1 MVRMP
6 VAAGK
11 AKATRSRTVAL
22 FNKKAAKAP
31 VAPKGKAPAPKAGRG
46 AVQQRGVAPVPGVS
60 VKQYLGLGTSV
71 NPFGFSKANE
81 LFVGRMAM
89 LGFSAG
95 CLGEILTGKGILAQ
109 FDIET
114 GLPLNETEPLLL
126 GLIAFNIIVAL
137 TPGFGKFVPA
147 DENLEDDLRPEA
159 LSKPNEVTLLQPRRF
174 FGLSE
179 KGLFAFSKAN
189 ELFVGRMA
197 MLGFSAALIGE
208 LQTGVGPL
216 EQLGFETGIPL
227 YEVDDLLLFS
237 IIFTAVAALL
247 PGTGK
252 FVDENGNELV

>member
-6 VAAGK
+6 VSAGK
-11 AKATRSRTVAL
+11 ARATRARTVAV
-22 FNKKAAKAP
+22 FGKKKAA
-31 VAPKGKAPAPKAGRG
+31 APKAAPKAAPGKRG
-46 AVQQRGVAPVPGVS
+46 APVQQRGAVPAPGVG

-126 GLIAFNIIVAL
+126 GLIAFNVIVAL

-147 DENLEDDLRPEA
+147 EENLEDDLRPEA

>member
-89 LGFSAG
+89 LGFSA
-95 CLGEILTGKGILAQ
+95 
-109 FDIET
+109 
-114 GLPLNETEPLLL
+114 
-126 GLIAFNIIVAL
+126 
-137 TPGFGKFVPA
+137 
-147 DENLEDDLRPEA
+147 
-159 LSKPNEVTLLQPRRF
+159 
-174 FGLSE
+174 
-179 KGLFAFSKAN
+179 
-189 ELFVGRMA
+189 
-197 MLGFSAALIGE
+197 ALIGE